1 MRQPLWKTVWWFLR
15 KVKNYHMTQQFYSQ
29 KYKSKRNN
37 TRYSNTCTQMFRA
50 ALFPIAKRYKQPK
63 YLSASEWINRLWFI
77 HKTLFSHK
85 KE

>member
-50 ALFPIAKRYKQPK
+50 ALFTIAKNEETIQI
-63 YLSASEWINRLWFI
+63 LS
-77 HKTLFSHK
+77 HG
-85 KE
+85 